1 MKSFA
6 YHLRG
11 LLSIPL
17 FLFGAFMTFLGVYGL
32 IYGEF
37 HGPANSIFNLVIGI
51 VVALGGWKLFP
62 PKQVH
67 SQH

>member
-1 MKSFA
+1 MKPFI

-17 FLFGAFMTFLGVYGL
+17 LLFGAFMTFLGVYGL

-37 HGPANSIFNLVIGI
+37 HGPANSIFHLVIGM
-51 VVALGGWKLFP
+51 VVTLGGWKLFP
-62 PKQVH
+62 PAQVH
-67 SQH
+67 SEN

>member
-1 MKSFA
+1 MQKTFDP
-6 YHLRG
+6 LRV

-17 FLFGAFMTFLGVYGL
+17 FLFGAFMTFQGVYGL

-51 VVALGGWKLFP
+51 VVTLGGWNLLRP
-62 PKQVH
+62 NQAN
-67 SQH
+67 S